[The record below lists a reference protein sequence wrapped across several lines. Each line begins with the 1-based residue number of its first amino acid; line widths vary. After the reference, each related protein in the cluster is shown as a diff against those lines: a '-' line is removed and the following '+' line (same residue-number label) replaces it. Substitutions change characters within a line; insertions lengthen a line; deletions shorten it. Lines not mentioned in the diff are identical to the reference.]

1 MKVIYSVAAITYIV
15 IVLKYHISFVI
26 AAKRLSES
34 RDFFMEKTWTD
45 VGGKQHCT
53 ASSNCSQISTET
65 EELPPPEGYD
75 NSDIESLYSVVS
87 LLHLSM
93 FSP

>member
-1 MKVIYSVAAITYIV
+1 
-15 IVLKYHISFVI
+15 
-26 AAKRLSES
+26 
-34 RDFFMEKTWTD
+34 MEKTWTD

-75 NSDIESLYSVVS
+75 NSDIESDYEFDTMSRSDWFGGEDSSSNDAS
-87 LLHLSM
+87 LCYTM
-93 FSP
+93 VDM

>member
-1 MKVIYSVAAITYIV
+1 VADITYIV
-15 IVLKYHISFVI
+15 ILLKYHISFVI

-34 RDFFMEKTWTD
+34 QDFFMEKTWTD
-45 VGGKQHCT
+45 VAEKRKARKRHRT

-75 NSDIESLYSVVS
+75 NSDIEYK
-87 LLHLSM
+87 
-93 FSP
+93 